1 MLSNAAGEIEQT
13 IKKINVNIIINLN
26 RVLSTY
32 KAS

>member
-26 RVLSTY
+26 RVL
-32 KAS
+32 KHL